1 MTLFAPFTLHCIPQA
16 LPWGWYIIDVHLIFG
31 KCWQASLVA
40 QLGKN
45 PPAIQET
52 LVRFLGWEDPLGE
65 GHGNPLQYACLENP
79 HGQRSLVGYSPE
91 GHTELDMTKVTY
103 HACTMHA
110 SNSGQS
116 LVDPRLGSCGC
127 TEQLHFQQ
135 RHFERETC
143 WLLVSKTGDSELMCF
158 HMCYL
163 TFLFVVWKRETNIN
177 A

>member
-1 MTLFAPFTLHCIPQA
+1 MKTLQTLGFLKTTWKTRQRPRSEY
-16 LPWGWYIIDVHLIFG
+16 GFSGGSDG
-31 KCWQASLVA
+31 KESACNAGN
-40 QLGKN
+40 LGSILWLERS
-45 PPAIQET
+45 PGGG
-52 LVRFLGWEDPLGE
+52 L
-65 GHGNPLQYACLENP
+65 GNPLQYACLENP

-116 LVDPRLGSCGC
+116 LADPRLGSCGC

-163 TFLFVVWKRETNIN
+163 TFLFVV
-177 A
+177 